1 MIDDK
6 CIEEIV
12 DKYFKQNNILTAH
25 QITTYDNFID
35 VIFPKILSQFFPI
48 ELEFKDNSKI
58 KSLTMNIKNLSIN
71 PPYYTENNGCSKIM
85 TPNIAR
91 LRNFTYSL
99 TIVGTV
105 SIIIN
110 VFDNHIIQLP
120 EKEIHNVVIT
130 RIPIVV
136 KSKYCTYKK
145 NIDSECHLD
154 PGGYTIINGNEKVL
168 ISQEK
173 IAPNIIQ
180 VYNVNK
186 NASKYS
192 FVSEVKSSN
201 DDTYGI
207 NKPLSIKI
215 TGKENLFD
223 NKLYVTFPHVKVDI
237 PLFILFKS
245 LGCLSDREMIYYII
259 DNSGT
264 EIDAKMINI
273 LKNSILEVSEHK
285 TEHDA
290 VKYISKYIHSNN
302 SFTIDMK
309 INYCNNIIQK
319 ELLPHLKGN
328 ISKLYFLGLM
338 VNRLLKCYLNIDKP
352 SDRDSYSSKRIETS
366 GVLLGNLTIQG
377 MSKVVKDI
385 KTYLNKEIHSGIWT
399 INNNY
404 MDIINDVNISKIIKP
419 SYIENI
425 LKGALATGNWGM
437 KNNINKQGV
446 SQVLNRLTFM
456 STLSHLRRVSTP
468 VDTTGKLI
476 PPRKLHSSQWGYI
489 CPTETP
495 EGQSVGVVKNLSM
508 MCEITKMNP
517 TESIYATIIDYLIYF
532 DELNLYEYNKLD
544 YIK

>member
-223 NKLYVTFPHVKVDI
+223 NKL
-237 PLFILFKS
+237 S
-245 LGCLSDREMIYYII
+245 QMEIY
-259 DNSGT
+259 
-264 EIDAKMINI
+264 
-273 LKNSILEVSEHK
+273 LL
-285 TEHDA
+285 
-290 VKYISKYIHSNN
+290 
-302 SFTIDMK
+302 
-309 INYCNNIIQK
+309 NII
-319 ELLPHLKGN
+319 
-328 ISKLYFLGLM
+328 
-338 VNRLLKCYLNIDKP
+338 
-352 SDRDSYSSKRIETS
+352 
-366 GVLLGNLTIQG
+366 
-377 MSKVVKDI
+377 
-385 KTYLNKEIHSGIWT
+385 
-399 INNNY
+399 
-404 MDIINDVNISKIIKP
+404 
-419 SYIENI
+419 
-425 LKGALATGNWGM
+425 
-437 KNNINKQGV
+437 
-446 SQVLNRLTFM
+446 
-456 STLSHLRRVSTP
+456 
-468 VDTTGKLI
+468 
-476 PPRKLHSSQWGYI
+476 
-489 CPTETP
+489 
-495 EGQSVGVVKNLSM
+495 
-508 MCEITKMNP
+508 
-517 TESIYATIIDYLIYF
+517 SIY
-532 DELNLYEYNKLD
+532 
-544 YIK
+544 